1 MTRHIL
7 YVYGTLR
14 PGNTP
19 TFLVPGILYDLGHFP
34 GIKLAEG
41 IEETV
46 VCEQIYVTN
55 LESVDRYEGYNPDRP
70 QHSLYIRKPY
80 LDGWI
85 YEFNQKVSTDDKIVG
100 GDWLKYKQTERGLAY
115 ERFGG

>member
-14 PGNTP
+14 PGKTP
-19 TFLVPGILYDLGHFP
+19 TFEVPGILYDLGHFP
-34 GIKLAEG
+34 GIKLHPE
-41 IEETV
+41 IDERV
-46 VCEQIYVTN
+46 VCEQIYVSN
-55 LESVDRYEGYNPDRP
+55 LASVDRYEGYNPDRP

-85 YEFNQKVSTDDKIVG
+85 YEFNQKVCADDKIVG
-100 GDWLKYKQTERGLAY
+100 GDWLKYKQHERGSAN
-115 ERFGG
+115 ERFG